1 MRSRTSHTP
10 PQAGMPPV
18 EMPPAEALTVIMLIN
33 ETSKLFFDRMRS
45 ESEQIGIRR
54 GYHPFL
60 YHLSRRDDL
69 TQLDLTCLTRLKAPT
84 VSVTLRKMEAEGL
97 VRRETDP
104 ADQRQTRVS
113 LTDSGRVMDS
123 RLRRKLE
130 ETEALFTGGIAPETL
145 EELRQGLLA
154 LRRNILDSGRSPLS

>member
-1 MRSRTSHTP
+1 MHSQTSRTP

-45 ESEQIGIRR
+45 ESEQIGVRR
-54 GYHPFL
+54 GSHHFL
-60 YHLSRRDDL
+60 YHLSRRDDMTQFDLARL
-69 TQLDLTCLTRLKAPT
+69 THLKAPP

-113 LTDSGRVMDS
+113 LTDSGRAMDI

-130 ETEALFTGGIAPETL
+130 GTEALFMEGIAPEVL
-145 EELRQGLLA
+145 EGLRQGLLA
-154 LRRNILDSGRSPLS
+154 IRRNILDPGRSLLP